1 MNKSGLMMLK
11 VGIMMVNILIATLFF
26 TAIIPPL
33 TGGIDVQLPEDD
45 MNWEVYGQN
54 ISVNTTVTIINHAYY
69 SIEGTRVW
77 IDITS
82 GPLLLLNKTVEI
94 PEINGGSEVTEPINL
109 IFDLK
114 KIYNEGGED
123 LIFSDA
129 EINVNVNVVTF
140 YTFRTIEFTAHYTDI
155 YPWEALI
162 KEMTMDLQNVTYE
175 SGINGLS
182 VRVPYIVETSSLLSG
197 KTAGVEITLNNETGE
212 VSRDYETVNLGT
224 REQGDLEFNIPE
236 SRLNDLLTR
245 SQNLNLHARINLAGQ
260 DIVKD
265 YPYRWGAPFNNLT
278 ISGPYISS
286 SSVDTNFEFDN
297 DMNRGLSIRLLTEV
311 FDSSDSQIGYGSES
325 FYVAAGQHVFRS
337 VETQITGSTA
347 PSYARITVE
356 ELNSGIHY
364 TIIREVQ

>member
-1 MNKSGLMMLK
+1 MLK
-11 VGIMMVNILIATLFF
+11 IGIMMVNILIATLFF

-33 TGGIDVQLPEDD
+33 TGSIDVQLPEGNS
-45 MNWEVYGQN
+45 MNWEVYGHN
-54 ISVNTTVTIINHAYY
+54 ISVNTTVTIINNAYY
-69 SIEGTRVW
+69 SIEGTKVW

-94 PEINGGSEVTEPINL
+94 PEIKGGSEINEPVSL
-109 IFDLK
+109 VFDMK

-129 EINVNVNVVTF
+129 EININVNVVAF
-140 YTFRTIEFTAHYTDI
+140 YTLRTIEFTAEYTDI

-162 KEMTMDLQNVTYE
+162 KEMTVDLQNVTYD

-182 VRVPYIVETSSLLSG
+182 VRVPYVVETSSLLSG
-197 KTAGVEITLNNETGE
+197 KTADVEIILTNETGE
-212 VSRDYETVNLGT
+212 ITRDYETVDLGI
-224 REQGDLEFNIPE
+224 REYGNLEFNIPE

-245 SQNLNLHARINLAGQ
+245 SQNLNLHATISLAGQ
-260 DIVKD
+260 GIVKD

-278 ISGPYISS
+278 ISGPYISG
-286 SSVDTNFEFDN
+286 SSVYTNFEFDN

-311 FDSSDSQIGYGSES
+311 FDSSDSQIGYGSDS
-325 FYVAAGQHVFRS
+325 FDVTAGQHVFRS
-337 VETQITGSTA
+337 VETQITGSTS

-364 TIIREVQ
+364 TIIEEVS